1 MEPPR
6 SHRAMIFKGWMFHS
20 YVYHGYRLL
29 ISQIYIYIYDSYW
42 FIMCFTSPFTCPIT
56 AIPMSEKK
64 RMLSNSTSWKSSPSP
79 TNLHAQDVAAVA
91 ILATFQLLRVF
102 HAPAQM
108 LMALGF
114 ALAFVGFWVL
124 CLGLVDVKE
133 RAALVYRLPRC
144 ADRVAMT
151 RATKQL
157 TLRIFTNYHQ
167 HTEGF

>member
-29 ISQIYIYIYDSYW
+29 ISQIYIYDSYW

-124 CLGLVDVKE
+124 CLGLVDVRKE
-133 RAALVYRLPRC
+133 LRWCIDCPDALIEWRWLV
-144 ADRVAMT
+144 
-151 RATKQL
+151 QL
-157 TLRIFTNYHQ
+157 NNWHCGFSLTITNTQ
-167 HTEGF
+167 KDSN